1 MTFFKRLLPAIG
13 LAALVGC
20 QHAAPVEPAD
30 AIWLNG
36 PIITIDDAHPRAEA
50 VAVRDGRIVAVGK
63 RKAVLRYQGETT
75 AVHDLQDRALL
86 PGFVDAHGHV
96 FFVGFQA
103 MSANLLPPPDGGVTD
118 VASMVDTLKTFSKD
132 SALREQFGLIYGFGY
147 DDSQLAEQRHPTR
160 AELDRVSAE
169 QPVLVIHQ
177 SAHFGV
183 VNSAGLKQL
192 GITAD
197 SDNPKG
203 GVIGKDPA
211 TGEPNGLLEENAFF
225 MALGKLF
232 PKMNPQQAIAML
244 REGEKLY
251 TRYGYTTLQ
260 DGRSAPMHVK
270 IAEAAANAG
279 ALRAD
284 IVSYP
289 DILNPGVAELMVPP
303 FYHNVES
310 TPQYHNHF
318 RIGGI
323 KLTLDGSPQGKTA
336 WLTEPYYQSPEG
348 KGADYAGYGVV
359 DDDKVVEVYT
369 QALENR
375 WQTLT
380 HANGDRAI
388 DQMIMGWREAEAQV
402 PGVDV
407 RPVLIHGQ
415 TLRKDQIP
423 ALQELGIFPSL
434 FPMHTFYWGDWHRDS
449 VLGPERAEN
458 ISPTGWLR
466 ERGMRFTTHHDAPV
480 ALPDSMRVLDATVNR
495 TTRSGRVLGEN
506 QKVDVMTALKAMTL
520 WSAWQHFE
528 EDSKGSIEVGKLA
541 DFVVL
546 SDNPLTVEPATLVD
560 LRVEETIKE
569 GASIYHRAADDT
581 AGVPPA
587 LGLAPALAAHAHDHA
602 HEHDHYGGDG
612 CFAPGL
618 EVIFHRLTGAGH
630 PAEAGGDSVQRPA
643 HQ

>member
-1 MTFFKRLLPAIG
+1 M
-13 LAALVGC
+13 
-20 QHAAPVEPAD
+20 HND
-30 AIWLNG
+30 AR
-36 PIITIDDAHPRAEA
+36 PSAEA
-50 VAVRDGRIVAVGK
+50 VAVRDGLIVAVGE
-63 RKAVLRYQGETT
+63 RHEVLRYRGEHT
-75 AVHDLQDRALL
+75 ALHDLSGHTLM

-103 MSANLLPPPDGGVTD
+103 MSANLLPPPDGGVSN
-118 VASMVDTLKTFSKD
+118 VASLIETLNTFSQNSILK
-132 SALREQFGLIYGFGY
+132 EQFGLLYGFGY
-147 DDSQLAEQRHPTR
+147 DDSQLAERRHPTR
-160 AELDRVSAE
+160 AELDRVSQD

-177 SAHFGV
+177 SGHFGV
-183 VNSAGLKQL
+183 VNSAGLKKL
-192 GITAD
+192 GITAA
-197 SDNPKG
+197 SDNPPG

-225 MALGKLF
+225 MSLGKLF
-232 PKMNPQQAIAML
+232 PQMSPQQAIAML
-244 REGEKLY
+244 QEGENLY

-260 DGRSAPMHVK
+260 DGRSAPQQVQ

-289 DILNPGVAELMVPP
+289 DILTPAAAGLLVPP

-310 TPQYHNHF
+310 APQYHNHF

-323 KLTLDGSPQGKTA
+323 KLSLDGSPQGKTA
-336 WLTEPYYQSPEG
+336 WLTKPYYRPPEG
-348 KGADYAGYGVV
+348 KGNDYAGYGVV
-359 DDDKVVEVYT
+359 ADDKVVEIYT
-369 QALENR
+369 RALENG

-388 DQMIMGWREAEAQV
+388 DQMIMGWRAAETKV

-423 ALQELGIFPSL
+423 ALKELGIFPSL

-449 VLGPERAEN
+449 VLGPERSEN
-458 ISPTGWLR
+458 ISPTGWVR
-466 ERGMRFTTHHDAPV
+466 EQGLRFTTHHDAPV

-520 WSAWQHFE
+520 WAAWQHFE

-546 SDNPLTVEPATLVD
+546 SDNPLTVKPETLID
-560 LRVEETIKE
+560 LKVLETIKE
-569 GASIYHRAADDT
+569 GTAIYRDETSTSDIT
-581 AGVPPA
+581 PPP
-587 LGLAPALAAHAHDHA
+587 LGLATALAQHQHG
-602 HEHDHYGGDG
+602 HDHYGADG

-618 EVIFHRLTGAGH
+618 EVIFHSLTGTTH
-630 PAEAGGDSVQRPA
+630 
-643 HQ
+643 

>member
-1 MTFFKRLLPAIG
+1 MTLLKRLLPALT
-13 LAALVGC
+13 LAALAGC
-20 QHAAPVEPAD
+20 QHAPPAEPAD

-36 PIITIDDAHPRAEA
+36 SIITMDEDQPHAEA
-50 VAVRDGRIVAVGK
+50 VAVRDGHIVSVGN
-63 RKAVLRYQGETT
+63 RKSVLRHQSPTT
-75 AVHDLQDRALL
+75 TLHDLQGRALL

-96 FFVGFQA
+96 FFAGFEA

-118 VASMVDTLKTFSKD
+118 VTSMVETLKTFSKD
-132 SALREQFGLIYGFGY
+132 SVLREQFGLIYGFGY

-160 AELDRVSAE
+160 AELDRVSTE

-232 PKMNPQQAIAML
+232 PKMNPRQAIAML
-244 REGEKLY
+244 QEGEKLY
-251 TRYGYTTLQ
+251 TSYGYTTLQ
-260 DGRSAPMHVK
+260 DGRAAPQHVK

-279 ALRAD
+279 ALQAD

-289 DILNPGVAELMVPP
+289 DILNSGVEELMVAP
-303 FYHNVES
+303 FYHNADQA
-310 TPQYHNHF
+310 PQYHNHF

-336 WLTEPYYQSPEG
+336 WLTEPYYQPPEG
-348 KGADYAGYGVV
+348 KGDDYAGYGVV

-388 DQMIMGWREAEAQV
+388 DQMIMGWREAKARV

-423 ALQELGIFPSL
+423 VLEELSVFPSL

-495 TTRSGRVLGEN
+495 TTRSGQVLGEQ

-528 EDSKGSIEVGKLA
+528 EDSKGSIEEGKLA

-546 SDNPLTVEPATLVD
+546 SGSPLDVAKTDLVD

-569 GASIYHRAADDT
+569 GESIYRRQPGTLANA
-581 AGVPPA
+581 PPA
-587 LGLAPALAAHAHDHA
+587 LGLAPALAGHGHQQHDAHF
-602 HEHDHYGGDG
+602 GGDG

-618 EVIFHRLTGAGH
+618 EIIFHRLTGAH
-630 PAEAGGDSVQRPA
+630 
-643 HQ
+643 H

>member
-1 MTFFKRLLPAIG
+1 MFKHVLSVAA
-13 LAALVGC
+13 LAAISTGC
-20 QHAAPVEPAD
+20 QNAPQATPAAD

-36 PIITIDDAHPRAEA
+36 PVITIDDNHPDAEA
-50 VAVRDGRIVAVGK
+50 VAIRDGRIVAVGGK
-63 RKAVLRYQGETT
+63 KQVLRYQGDNT
-75 AVHDLQDRALL
+75 AMHDLDGRTLL

-103 MSANLLPPPDGGVTD
+103 MSANLLPAPDGEVSD
-118 VASMVDTLKTFSKD
+118 VASLVETLKTFAED
-132 SALREQFGLIYGFGY
+132 SRLREEFGLIYGFGY
-147 DDSQLAEQRHPTR
+147 DDSQLTEKRHPTR
-160 AELDRVSAE
+160 ADLDQVSQD

-203 GVIGKDPA
+203 GVIVKDPA
-211 TGEPNGLLEENAFF
+211 SGEPTGLLEENAFF

-232 PKMNPQQAIAML
+232 PKMNPRQAIAML
-244 REGEKLY
+244 QEGEKLY

-260 DGRSAPMHVK
+260 DGRSAPHHVK
-270 IAEAAANAG
+270 IAQAAANAG
-279 ALRAD
+279 ALSAD

-289 DILNPGVAELMVPP
+289 DILNPGVEELMVAP
-303 FYHNVES
+303 FYHNADQA
-310 TPQYHNHF
+310 PQYHNHF

-336 WLTEPYYQSPEG
+336 WLTEPYYQPPEG
-348 KGADYAGYGVV
+348 KGDDYAGYGVV

-388 DQMIMGWREAEAQV
+388 DQMIMGWREAEARV

-495 TTRSGRVLGEN
+495 TTRSGRVLGEQ

-520 WSAWQHFE
+520 WAAWQHFE
-528 EDSKGSIEVGKLA
+528 EDRKGSIEVGKLA

-546 SDNPLTVEPATLVD
+546 SDNPLTVKPERLID
-560 LRVEETIKE
+560 LHVMETIKE
-569 GASIYHRAADDT
+569 GDT
-581 AGVPPA
+581 LYRRDTTIGDATPPA
-587 LGLAPALAAHAHDHA
+587 LGLVPALASHTHRHDQHG
-602 HEHDHYGGDG
+602 YGADG

-618 EVIFHRLTGAGH
+618 EVIFHTLTGTTH
-630 PAEAGGDSVQRPA
+630 
-643 HQ
+643 

>member
-1 MTFFKRLLPAIG
+1 MTLLKRLLPALT
-13 LAALVGC
+13 LAALAGC
-20 QHAAPVEPAD
+20 QHAPPAEPAD

-36 PIITIDDAHPRAEA
+36 PIITIDDAHPQAEA

-75 AVHDLQDRALL
+75 AVHDLQGHALL

-118 VASMVDTLKTFSKD
+118 VASMVETLKTFSKD
-132 SALREQFGLIYGFGY
+132 SVLREQFGLIYGFGY
-147 DDSQLAEQRHPTR
+147 DDSQLAERRHPTR
-160 AELDRVSAE
+160 EELDRVSQD

-203 GVIGKDPA
+203 GVIVKDPA

-303 FYHNVES
+303 FYHNVDS
-310 TPQYHNHF
+310 QPQYHNHF

-336 WLTEPYYQSPEG
+336 WLTKPYYQPPEG

-388 DQMIMGWREAEAQV
+388 DQMIMGWREAEARV

-546 SDNPLTVEPATLVD
+546 SDNPLAVEPETLID
-560 LRVEETIKE
+560 LRVQETIKE
-569 GASIYHRAADDT
+569 GETISRREAGAALN
-581 AGVPPA
+581 APPA
-587 LGLAPALAAHAHDHA
+587 LGLAPALAAHDHA
-602 HEHDHYGGDG
+602 HGGEGHFGGDG

-618 EVIFHRLTGAGH
+618 EVIFQRLTGARH
-630 PAEAGGDSVQRPA
+630 
-643 HQ
+643 

>member
-1 MTFFKRLLPAIG
+1 MMLFKQWLPA
-13 LAALVGC
+13 LALATLAGC
-20 QHAAPVEPAD
+20 QHAPPAEPAD
-30 AIWLNG
+30 AIWTNG
-36 PIITIDDAHPRAEA
+36 PIITVDDDHPNAEA

-63 RKAVLRYQGETT
+63 RKTVLRYQGETT
-75 AVHDLQDRALL
+75 VIHDLQGRTLL

-103 MSANLLPPPDGGVTD
+103 MSANLLPPPDGDVVD
-118 VASMVDTLKTFSKD
+118 VASMVETLKTFSKD
-132 SALREQFGLIYGFGY
+132 SVLREQFGLIYGFGY

-160 AELDRVSAE
+160 TELDRVSTE

-232 PKMNPQQAIAML
+232 PKMNPEQAIAML

-303 FYHNVES
+303 FYHNVDS
-310 TPQYHNHF
+310 QPQYHNHF

-336 WLTEPYYQSPEG
+336 WLTEPYYQPPEG

-402 PGVDV
+402 PGVGV

-423 ALQELGIFPSL
+423 ALQELGISPSL

-546 SDNPLTVEPATLVD
+546 SDNPLAVEPETLID
-560 LRVEETIKE
+560 LRVQETIKE
-569 GASIYHRAADDT
+569 GETIYRREAGAALN
-581 AGVPPA
+581 APPA
-587 LGLAPALAAHAHDHA
+587 LGLAPALAAHDHA
-602 HEHDHYGGDG
+602 HGGEGHFGGDG

-618 EVIFHRLTGAGH
+618 EVIFHRLTGAQH
-630 PAEAGGDSVQRPA
+630 
-643 HQ
+643 

>member
-1 MTFFKRLLPAIG
+1 MLFKQWLPA
-13 LAALVGC
+13 LALVALAGC
-20 QHAAPVEPAD
+20 QHAPPAEPAD

-36 PIITIDDAHPRAEA
+36 PIITVDDHHPDAEA

-63 RKAVLRYQGETT
+63 RKTVLRYQGETT
-75 AVHDLQDRALL
+75 VMHDLQGRTLL

-118 VASMVDTLKTFSKD
+118 VASMVETLKTFSKD
-132 SALREQFGLIYGFGY
+132 SVLREQFGLIYGFGY

-160 AELDRVSAE
+160 AELDRVSTE

-197 SDNPKG
+197 SANPQG

-232 PKMNPQQAIAML
+232 PKLSPQQAVAML
-244 REGEKLY
+244 QEGEKLY

-303 FYHNVES
+303 FYHNVD
-310 TPQYHNHF
+310 TPPQYHNHF

-336 WLTEPYYQSPEG
+336 WLTEPYYQPPEG

-369 QALENR
+369 RALENH

-388 DQMIMGWREAEAQV
+388 DQMIMGWREAEARV

-423 ALQELGIFPSL
+423 ALEELGIFPSL

-480 ALPDSMRVLDATVNR
+480 ALPDSLRVLDATVNR
-495 TTRSGRVLGEN
+495 TTRSGRVLGED

-546 SDNPLTVEPATLVD
+546 SDNPLTVPPATLID
-560 LRVEETIKE
+560 LHVEETIKE
-569 GASIYHRAADDT
+569 GRSIYQRQART
-581 AGVPPA
+581 GQNTPPA
-587 LGLAPALAAHAHDHA
+587 LGLAPALADHGHPHHGAAHFA
-602 HEHDHYGGDG
+602 GDG

-618 EVIFHRLTGAGH
+618 EVIFHRLTGTPH
-630 PAEAGGDSVQRPA
+630 
-643 HQ
+643 

>member
-1 MTFFKRLLPAIG
+1 MTLLRKLLPAVTLVA
-13 LAALVGC
+13 LAGC
-20 QHAAPVEPAD
+20 QHAPPAEPAD
-30 AIWLNG
+30 AIWMNG
-36 PIITIDDAHPRAEA
+36 PIITVDDEQPEADA

-63 RKAVLRYQGETT
+63 RKAVLRHRGDATT
-75 AVHDLQDRALL
+75 VHDLNGRTLL

-118 VASMVDTLKTFSKD
+118 VASMIETLKTFSKD
-132 SALREQFGLIYGFGY
+132 SVLREQFGLIYGFGY
-147 DDSQLAEQRHPTR
+147 DDSQLAEKRHPTR
-160 AELDRVSAE
+160 AELDQVSQD

-203 GVIGKDPA
+203 GVIVKDPA
-211 TGEPNGLLEENAFF
+211 TGEPTGLLEENAFF

-244 REGEKLY
+244 QEGEKLY

-260 DGRSAPMHVK
+260 DGRSAPNHVK
-270 IAEAAANAG
+270 IAQAAANAG

-289 DILNPGVAELMVPP
+289 DILNPGVEELMVAP
-303 FYHNVES
+303 FYQNTDS
-310 TPQYHNHF
+310 APQYHNHF

-336 WLTEPYYQSPEG
+336 WLTEPYYQPPEG
-348 KGADYAGYGVV
+348 KADDYAGYGVV

-369 QALENR
+369 RALENR

-388 DQMIMGWREAEAQV
+388 DQMIMGWREAQARV
-402 PGVDV
+402 PDVDV

-415 TLRKDQIP
+415 TLRQDQIP
-423 ALQELGIFPSL
+423 ALEELGILPSL

-449 VLGPERAEN
+449 VLGPQRAEN
-458 ISPTGWLR
+458 ISPTGWVR
-466 ERGMRFTTHHDAPV
+466 ERGLRFTTHHDAPV
-480 ALPDSMRVLDATVNR
+480 ALPDSMRVLDTTVNR

-520 WSAWQHFE
+520 WSARQHFE

-546 SDNPLTVEPATLVD
+546 SDNPLTVPTKSLID

-569 GASIYHRAADDT
+569 GQSLYHREPGTAAS
-581 AGVPPA
+581 APPA
-587 LGLAPALAAHAHDHA
+587 LGLAPALASHGHERAHGTSHFA
-602 HEHDHYGGDG
+602 GDG

-618 EVIFHRLTGAGH
+618 EVIFHRLTGA
-630 PAEAGGDSVQRPA
+630 A
-643 HQ
+643 H